1 MAHTDLEPGR
11 GLFTSVSNKF
21 KFLESTFVGW
31 NRPPG
36 CQCVTSGRGF
46 GLRRGPGSLLA
57 FPCSCLLLVG
67 VDIADGDRRKIQLPE
82 VNFDGN
88 RDSIEGEDEEG
99 ALPEDEGDG
108 SQCEPDPQEAAQ
120 AAAGHHD
127 AAAAVGVG
135 VEAVPPHQLF
145 NGRRLRARHGQI
157 LLDLGF
163 DLLSG
168 SHGEDGTVRTGL

>member
-1 MAHTDLEPGR
+1 M
-11 GLFTSVSNKF
+11 
-21 KFLESTFVGW
+21 
-31 NRPPG
+31 
-36 CQCVTSGRGF
+36 
-46 GLRRGPGSLLA
+46 
-57 FPCSCLLLVG
+57 
-67 VDIADGDRRKIQLPE
+67 
-82 VNFDGN
+82 NFDGN

-99 ALPEDEGDG
+99 ALPEDEGDC
-108 SQCEPDPQEAAQ
+108 SQCEPDPEEAAQ

-127 AAAAVGVG
+127 AAAAMGVG

-168 SHGEDGTVRTGL
+168 SHGEDGTVRTRL